1 MREQWRE
8 GLEPPPPWL
17 PAQNKPL
24 PIFLVFKLQS
34 GLTRNCSSRRHV
46 HCQRLP
52 VCTDVARSIRAR
64 SVRSLVAHDRVFR
77 RAGHAR
83 GDSDCIYKDDQAG
96 RGGKHETS
104 LRAGSGCDA
113 VFRRQKFLQRLGQ
126 YCGQFLPVSN
136 CSRQRRTQLLTARMT
151 EYQLSIRSG
160 RLETF

>member
-1 MREQWRE
+1 LREQWRE

-126 YCGQFLPVSN
+126 YCGQFLPG
-136 CSRQRRTQLLTARMT
+136 QQLQPTAQNTASGRSHD